1 MAACKQLSNSSSAWS
16 YSKCQTYLLGIN
28 KLCFA
33 LSLQRD
39 GFPSLFLENVSLQ
52 GSPWNSQSW
61 LYITYQQTL
70 FSGFNFHAELE
81 AWDFKPQ
88 HRNNKRE
95 NLSERIQFK
104 YISYNNVPLCRVD
117 DDQPVE
123 DHPVCF
129 CIRSIMDKSLLSRDT
144 QQAFQHL
151 NKLS

>member
-1 MAACKQLSNSSSAWS
+1 MATCKQLSDSSSAWS

-28 KLCFA
+28 KLYFA

-39 GFPSLFLENVSLQ
+39 DFQICFLKMWLCK
-52 GSPWNSQSW
+52 GHLGIQSW
-61 LYITYQQTL
+61 LYIIYQQTL
-70 FSGFNFHAELE
+70 FSGLNFHAELE
-81 AWDFKPQ
+81 AWGFKPQ

-117 DDQPVE
+117 DDQPVDD

-129 CIRSIMDKSLLSRDT
+129 CSRSIMDKSLFSRVT

-151 NKLS
+151 SKLS